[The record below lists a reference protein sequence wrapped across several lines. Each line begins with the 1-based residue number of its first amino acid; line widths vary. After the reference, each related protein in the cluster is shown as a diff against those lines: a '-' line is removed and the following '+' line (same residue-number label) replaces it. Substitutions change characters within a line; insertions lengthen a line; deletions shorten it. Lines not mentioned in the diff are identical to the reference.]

1 MISYAWPAFVE
12 ISLGEGAGVFAEVR
26 MVTPGDP
33 GEYLVIV
40 TNDRAQPISF
50 EAEIETGAGE
60 VLGPDRLPLR
70 DGRPLWSVT
79 VPANG
84 TATVRYRVARD

>member
-50 EAEIETGAGE
+50 EAEFETGAGE
-60 VLGPDRLPLR
+60 VLAWALIACLYGTDGPY
-70 DGRPLWSVT
+70 GR
-79 VPANG
+79 
-84 TATVRYRVARD
+84 